1 MGVVRITGWAVSGV
15 VILLGGGMFR
25 GKRGARLLLGVVAA
39 AILSAPGSVRADSKE
54 MISDHTQRALKWMYG
69 SSRHT
74 AKQLKRAAGVLVF
87 GDLVKMG
94 FGLGG
99 EFGEGALIVD
109 GEIVEFYALAG
120 KQFGVSEDADFKA
133 KAIVFRSEKAL
144 QKFRDS
150 PSWKVGRNAVVPVVT
165 SLKKPGRVLRSS
177 DPIIGFV
184 FTDAG
189 LVEGMSLDG
198 NKITRIAR

>member
-1 MGVVRITGWAVSGV
+1 
-15 VILLGGGMFR
+15 MFR
-25 GKRGARLLLGVVAA
+25 GIRAALVVAVVSTLLTSA
-39 AILSAPGSVRADSKE
+39 AVHADSKE
-54 MISDHTQRALKWMYG
+54 LIQEHTHRALKWMHG

-87 GDLVKMG
+87 GDLVEMG

-120 KQFGVSEDADFKA
+120 KQFGIADKAGFKA
-133 KAIVFRSEKAL
+133 KAIVFRTEKAL
-144 QKFRDS
+144 ERFRES
-150 PSWKVGRNAVVPVVT
+150 PIWKVGRNAVVPVVT
-165 SLKKPGRVLRSS
+165 SLKTQGKVLRSS
-177 DPIIGFV
+177 DPIIGYV
-184 FTDAG
+184 FTEEG
-189 LVEGMSLDG
+189 LVPGLSLDG